1 MRRNIGK
8 DLDQHINMPPA
19 AVITLVL
26 TQISCGVD
34 LHCRRYV
41 RRNIG
46 KYLDQ
51 HINMP
56 PAAVLVT
63 AVLRTEVAGSAA
75 TDLGVH
81 EVQPSTPNNTA
92 HTGSSSSVGDGG
104 EGTSSSSR
112 TESAVEEAQS
122 YDHPLTRVLL
132 SCFGWLVKPN
142 ARAAQAKAG
151 GSSSSNTSTV
161 DSAAAAKLLPSA
173 NRGSAASTSCT
184 SSDGSSS
191 PADAYAVV
199 DTAAASSSSS
209 TSRDTQAASS
219 SSSSSSSGGQGPPN
233 MAELVGSALQRLSD
247 SVVLP
252 QLRLQHKASQTH
264 VVETLVG
271 IAEVSFQERT
281 RSQALTLNP
290 PQVRPQFFFP
300 IELKLAYSLTPPL
313 LTGVSQT
320 CCVLHTT

>member
-1 MRRNIGK
+1 
-8 DLDQHINMPPA
+8 MPPA
-19 AVITLVL
+19 AVLLVL
-26 TQISCGVD
+26 TQVCCGVD

-92 HTGSSSSVGDGG
+92 QTSSNSDVCDGS
-104 EGTSSSSR
+104 EGTSSSSSSSS
-112 TESAVEEAQS
+112 TQTAAEEPQS

-142 ARAAQAKAG
+142 TPPAQAKASST
-151 GSSSSNTSTV
+151 SSS

-173 NRGSAASTSCT
+173 NRGSTASTSST
-184 SSDGSSS
+184 SSDGS

-209 TSRDTQAASS
+209 TSRDPPAA
-219 SSSSSSSGGQGPPN
+219 SSSSSSGGQGPPN

-252 QLRLQHKASQTH
+252 QLPLQHKASQTH

-290 PQVRPQFFFP
+290 PQVSLGILLTFQP
-300 IELKLAYSLTPPL
+300 LTTLAYHL
-313 LTGVSQT
+313 
-320 CCVLHTT
+320 